1 MSSDGHSL
9 EQALS
14 RLEKIVHS
22 LEREDLELDDALR
35 LFEEGLT
42 HVRNAQHVLSTAEL
56 KIERL
61 IDERGKAQLEPMP
74 QAGES

>member
-1 MSSDGHSL
+1 MSAEARGL

-14 RLEKIVHS
+14 RLESIVNS

-42 HVRNAQHVLSTAEL
+42 HVRSAQQVLSEAEL

-61 IDERGKAQLEPMP
+61 IEERGKVQIEPMP
-74 QAGES
+74 VVRE